1 MKYPVQTTF
10 FNEELKEVIASLHGR
25 QAGHGCRWV
34 SIGCSIVIL
43 AVPYDKRWSSSI
55 FFAIHEVTVHA
66 LVSNWFGRRVSMS
79 VDFMISAANI
89 CCCLNVNRC
98 YTENGAVHCPQG
110 AAKVVLQPP
119 DDIKVALQGTIGDKE
134 VGVYHCLLLVNH
146 LLQVLDRKSKRMS
159 VKKLELRKRRRKG
172 ITVYVIFSFS
182 ALSISFLSR
191 SKLCFYFENLP
202 LVLKFFD
209 TLSTL
214 NHTPLV
220 SVLFSWN

>member
-1 MKYPVQTTF
+1 M
-10 FNEELKEVIASLHGR
+10 
-25 QAGHGCRWV
+25 C
-34 SIGCSIVIL
+34 
-43 AVPYDKRWSSSI
+43 
-55 FFAIHEVTVHA
+55 
-66 LVSNWFGRRVSMS
+66 
-79 VDFMISAANI
+79 SAAYI
-89 CCCLNVNRC
+89 YCCLNVNHC
-98 YTENGAVHCPQG
+98 YTGDEAVHCPQG

-172 ITVYVIFSFS
+172 IAVYIIFSFS

-209 TLSTL
+209 THFNVESYTSSFCTVFLKPIMNKWTVCFEML
-214 NHTPLV
+214 TGKTMIL
-220 SVLFSWN
+220 